1 MVSFTWHQTR
11 WASGGQTDIKSP
23 TGSPN
28 YAVMYHICSAI
39 FFFFLNLGSS
49 TSLNNGIRAKCDKN
63 ELNLSSS

>member
-11 WASGGQTDIKSP
+11 WASEGQTDIKSP

-28 YAVMYHICSAI
+28 HAVMYHICSAV
-39 FFFFLNLGSS
+39 FFFNLGSS
-49 TSLNNGIRAKCDKN
+49 TSLNNDLRAKCDKN